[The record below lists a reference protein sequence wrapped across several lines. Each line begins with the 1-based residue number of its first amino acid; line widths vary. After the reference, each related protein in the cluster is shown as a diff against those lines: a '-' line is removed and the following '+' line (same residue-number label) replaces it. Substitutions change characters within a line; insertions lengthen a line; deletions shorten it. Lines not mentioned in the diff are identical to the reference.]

1 MNKWLDKNIM
11 KIITLFLILG
21 PFFDLTTSLLINV
34 FKINFN
40 FIIIFKLLF
49 LTLIVYYSIFI
60 SKNKY
65 KKYSLI

>member
-1 MNKWLDKNIM
+1 MNKWLDKNII

-40 FIIIFKLLF
+40 FIIIVKLSFLF
-49 LTLIVYYSIFI
+49 IILYYSIFI
-60 SKNKY
+60 SKNK
-65 KKYSLI
+65 